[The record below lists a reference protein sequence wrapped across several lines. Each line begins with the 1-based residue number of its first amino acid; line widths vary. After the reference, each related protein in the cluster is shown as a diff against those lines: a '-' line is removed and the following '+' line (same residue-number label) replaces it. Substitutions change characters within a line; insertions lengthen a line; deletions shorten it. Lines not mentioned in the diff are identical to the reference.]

1 MNRSRLLQSVAVAVS
16 SFLMAALCPAP
27 VMAQSVA
34 GNSILPRGSSSVR
47 ALLALDAPPDITV
60 MTPAHASL
68 HAAQMANV
76 PLKYNVALIG
86 SRGIGSGMNFY
97 TLQQEQAMGKQ
108 LADEMESQAKFI
120 TDPLVTEYVNRLGQQ
135 LVRNSDAKV
144 PFTIKVLAN
153 DEINA
158 FALPGGYFYVNSG
171 LILAAENEA
180 ELAGVMGHEIAH
192 VAARH
197 ATRTASKSQLW
208 NIASFSLVF
217 VGGPT
222 GMVLREAANFAL
234 PMTFLKFSRDAE
246 READLLG
253 MQYEYASGYDPAAF
267 VSFFEKLAAL
277 DKKPGDKK
285 QHLIARAFSTH
296 PMNEERARQ
305 ARKEI
310 ETMLPQRDESV
321 VTSSDFDRVKQRLQQ
336 VTSGGLIIRQ
346 QAALH
351 NKSL

>member
-1 MNRSRLLQSVAVAVS
+1 
-16 SFLMAALCPAP
+16 
-27 VMAQSVA
+27 MAQSVVA
-34 GNSILPRGSSSVR
+34 NSILPRGSSSIR
-47 ALLALDAPPDITV
+47 ALADLDAPPDITV
-60 MTPAHASL
+60 MTPAPASL
-68 HAAQMANV
+68 HAAQMASV

-108 LADEMESQAKFI
+108 LADEIESQAKFI
-120 TDPLVTEYVNRLGQQ
+120 TDPLVNEYVNRLGQQ

-222 GMVLREAANFAL
+222 GMVLRQAANFAL

-267 VSFFEKLAAL
+267 VSFFEKIAAR
-277 DKKPGDKK
+277 DKK
-285 QHLIARAFSTH
+285 QRLIARAFATH
-296 PMNEERARQ
+296 PMNEERVRQ

-336 VTSGGLIIRQ
+336 ATSASLIIRQ

-351 NKSL
+351 NKPL